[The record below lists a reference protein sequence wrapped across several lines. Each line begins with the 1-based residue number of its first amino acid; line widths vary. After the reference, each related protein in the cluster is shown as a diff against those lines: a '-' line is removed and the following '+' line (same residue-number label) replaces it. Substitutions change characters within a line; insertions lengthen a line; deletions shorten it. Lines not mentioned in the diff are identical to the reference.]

1 VNGPAG
7 SIQAPCPPGQ
17 HPLGGGYKLNSEHL
31 TVRASYPDATG
42 WVIEVANDDA
52 PNSYSGTVYVVCA
65 TVA

>member
-1 VNGPAG
+1 
-7 SIQAPCPPGQ
+7 
-17 HPLGGGYKLNSEHL
+17 
-31 TVRASYPDATG
+31 VRASYPDATG